1 MDVFI
6 VAALLSA
13 VCYGISDFAGGHAS
27 ARATIP
33 PVLVI
38 SECAGALTLWG
49 IAWYTG
55 ISSMAVEIVVLAAI
69 AGIIGAVGVAFLY
82 HGIANGHT
90 AVTVP
95 ISAVVCALVPVG
107 YGMLSD
113 GMPTTRVVMGIG
125 VGIVAIVMTSWS
137 GDIRQ
142 TAGLWQGV
150 IAGSLFGWYFVCI
163 NAIETTDT
171 YAMPLA
177 ISRSAALLV
186 TIPWL
191 VRKPVSRVHPP
202 VIAFAILAGLAD
214 VGASWTFMMS
224 SHAGRLDIAGVLA
237 SLYPAVTVALAYLI
251 LREPITRPQRWGLV
265 TTLIATAL
273 IAG

>member
-6 VAALLSA
+6 WAALLSA
-13 VCYGISDFAGGHAS
+13 LCYGISDFAGGHAS

-33 PVLVI
+33 SVLVI
-38 SECAGALTLWG
+38 SECAGAVTLWG
-49 IAWYTG
+49 IVWYTG
-55 ISSMAVEIVVLAAI
+55 IPIMAPWMIGFAAI

-95 ISAVVCALVPVG
+95 ISAVVCAVVPVG
-107 YGMLSD
+107 YGMLND
-113 GMPTTRVVMGIG
+113 GIPTIQVVVGIG

-142 TAGLWQGV
+142 TAGLWQGL

-191 VRKPVSRVHPP
+191 VYKPVSRVPAP
-202 VIAFAILAGLAD
+202 VLGFAILAGLAD
-214 VGASWTFMMS
+214 VGASWTFMLS

-251 LREPITRPQRWGLV
+251 NREPITRPQRWGLAI
-265 TTLIATAL
+265 TLIATAL